1 MSVAFDKTTLE
12 TAAPVLTGDEM
23 YQRGLDAS
31 LGLGADTINLIDA
44 HKWFNLAAMHGSVE
58 ARQYRKDLSLEMTTD
73 QIAEAQRRARK
84 YLAENGRRMIG

>member
-31 LGLGADTINLIDA
+31 LGLGADTIDLIDA

-73 QIAEAQRRARK
+73 QIAEAQRRARA
-84 YLAENGRRMIG
+84 YLAENAPRMIG